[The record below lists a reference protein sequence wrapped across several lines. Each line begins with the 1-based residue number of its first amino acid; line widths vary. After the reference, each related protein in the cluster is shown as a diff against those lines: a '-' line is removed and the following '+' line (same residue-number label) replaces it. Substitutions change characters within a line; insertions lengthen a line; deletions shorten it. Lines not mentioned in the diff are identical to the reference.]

1 MTYNHILI
9 SRTDSIGDVI
19 LTLPLAGLLRMRFP
33 EAKISFLGMP
43 YTRSIIESCTNI
55 DLFIDWQQIKEQ
67 TEEDSIKQIR
77 TLGFDIILHVFPRK
91 EIARLAYKA
100 GIPKRLGT
108 TGRIYNWLYCNNLVP
123 ISRRNSNLHES
134 ILNLKLT
141 RRVHGFIIDEKP
153 VPLNEILIDY
163 KTVDTDKSGG
173 SIKIGI
179 APELFINTSNNNS
192 ISISIDNIPALYGFV
207 TKPIKDITFGGLLNP
222 DELNII
228 IHPRSKGSAR
238 EWGLNNYANL
248 SRQLMSKIM
257 LSTSHKVRVFI
268 TGTSEE
274 GKMLHNEGFFEIAGN
289 VTDVTGKFSLNQFNQ
304 FIQCSDVLIAGS
316 TGPLHIASALGKI
329 AIGLFPPIRP
339 MHPGRW
345 APIGIR
351 AGYLVAEKECSKCRK
366 SGPCECMQLI
376 TVEQVQQYLE
386 SMVLK
391 YTFKTKWNEVNR

>member
-19 LTLPLAGLLRMRFP
+19 LTLPLAGLLRKRFP

-55 DLFIDWQQIKEQ
+55 DLFIDWQQIKGQ

-77 TLGFDIILHVFPRK
+77 TLGIDIILHVFPQK
-91 EIARLAYKA
+91 DIARLAYKA

-108 TGRIYNWLYCNNLVP
+108 TGRIYNWFYCNNLVP
-123 ISRRNSNLHES
+123 ISRKKSNLHES

-153 VPLNEILIDY
+153 VPLNKIHIDY
-163 KTVDTDKSGG
+163 KTVDTDKVGD
-173 SIKIGI
+173 SIKREIVT
-179 APELFINTSNNNS
+179 ELYNKTSVNN
-192 ISISIDNIPALYGFV
+192 SISIDNIPALYGFI
-207 TKPIKDITFGGLLNP
+207 TKPIEDITFGGILNP

-238 EWGLNNYANL
+238 EWGLNNYSKL
-248 SRQLMSKIM
+248 SRQLMSETV

-268 TGTSEE
+268 TGTHEE
-274 GKMLHNEGFFEIAGN
+274 GEMLHNEGFFGKAGN
-289 VTDVTGKFSLNQFNQ
+289 VTDVTGKFTLSQFIH
-304 FIQCSDVLIAGS
+304 FIQCSDALIAGS
-316 TGPLHIASALGKI
+316 TGPLHIASALGKV

-345 APIGIR
+345 APIGTR
-351 AGYLVAEKECSKCRK
+351 SGYLVSEKECSKCRK

-391 YTFKTKWNEVNR
+391 YPFKTKWNEVSR